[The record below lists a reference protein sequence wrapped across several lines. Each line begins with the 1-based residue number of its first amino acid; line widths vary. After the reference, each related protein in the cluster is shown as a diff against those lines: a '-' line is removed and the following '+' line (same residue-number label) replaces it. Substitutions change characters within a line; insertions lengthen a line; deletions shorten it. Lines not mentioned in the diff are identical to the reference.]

1 MNLAAFSDN
10 ALTLH
15 VEKLQDLLVSFQ
27 QTLEQERLILKTN
40 NPSKLLEILPSK
52 QQKADEISNNIQ
64 MLASNFQVPT
74 NLTELKNLAA
84 EASQP
89 DLVARLEEIIQ
100 LSATCK
106 ELNIQN
112 GITITAIENINN
124 QLINI
129 FSQPS
134 EKTISL
140 YDASGS
146 KNQSKSNIVL
156 GKA

>member
-27 QTLEQERLILKTN
+27 QTLEQEHLILKTN

>member
-129 FSQPS
+129 FSQPGES
-134 EKTISL
+134 KISL

-146 KNQSKSNIVL
+146 KNQSRSNLVF

>member
-27 QTLEQERLILKTN
+27 QTLEQEHLILKTN

-52 QQKADEISNNIQ
+52 QQKADAISNNIQ

-84 EASQP
+84 QASQP

-129 FSQPS
+129 FSQPGES
-134 EKTISL
+134 KISL

-146 KNQSKSNIVL
+146 KNQSRSNLVL

>member
-27 QTLEQERLILKTN
+27 QTLEQEHLILKTN

-84 EASQP
+84 QASQP

-129 FSQPS
+129 FSQPGES
-134 EKTISL
+134 KISL

-146 KNQSKSNIVL
+146 KNQSRSNLVL